1 MYQAVIRVFLAVVCT
16 LALATTQARAARIC
30 SMKNAE
36 VSKGKIKTYNGSV
49 LKMWDESDTPAM
61 QGNDCVSLW
70 CREQCNQDPKCKKWA
85 YLAVRGG
92 KTTCTLYKNAKS
104 KNSSCPGNV
113 CASEYGSC
121 KGSY

>member
-36 VSKGKIKTYNGSV
+36 VSRGKIKTYNGSV

-61 QGNDCVSLW
+61 QPRPKVQEVGVSGRQGW
-70 CREQCNQDPKCKKWA
+70 
-85 YLAVRGG
+85 
-92 KTTCTLYKNAKS
+92 
-104 KNSSCPGNV
+104 
-113 CASEYGSC
+113 
-121 KGSY
+121 